1 MKTLK
6 RILCIFI
13 AILMMVTMI
22 PGNYSFAAPGD
33 TADDPIP
40 FNRND
45 TTNFPQ
51 YPNEGYVRVDKKVEW
66 LEDEDN
72 IAKVTMTLDG
82 AGVKQGTDAVLVI
95 DRSGSMDDNVNITH
109 YYEREVDVPKQIP
122 YNEVQLTYNASNVS
136 HQYEHRYKVFW
147 FIYDYE
153 WLSANSNVSITLT
166 AYVDDDGNYKGYKNS
181 SANGFHSTDRN
192 YRLNSS
198 SSSFSSWSSI
208 NANDCADALISIFGG
223 KTATAVV
230 KGKNATV
237 TFPSARNLLQSTQ
250 SSYTVMVKE
259 MQTFSETTSVKKM
272 NNAKEAAKEFVDA
285 LLPEGNTNTLN
296 RIAVVSYSSSG
307 YGKGM
312 VYKDSGLTSNNASL
326 KSAING
332 IAATGGTHI
341 QAGIEMAQDIL
352 SESQATNKYIV
363 LVSDGEPTYSFKAVN
378 GKGQP
383 VSSSSD
389 EVLKFNY
396 PTNIG
401 FKITEFSNTIRG
413 NGSDY
418 DYSSGHRY
426 YVSGSS
432 YRVIDNGVPT
442 IAQALM
448 AKQAG
453 IKIYTV
459 GFDVSNNSDA
469 KYTMEYV
476 ASDKDMFY
484 LTTDDLNGVFTEIA
498 GRIAKAGTD
507 ARVNG
512 LASISSDGGYYF
524 TILND
529 SKHPITAK
537 PGSAALKDNAIT
549 WNLGDITESAAE
561 LTYYIRLNLS
571 GDIVLPHDAM
581 LTTGEIASVVYKN
594 YRGVWVEKAFPDPKL
609 SAGGGTLNVKYYLSD
624 EDGNPINSDEEV
636 IPYKERVILYDNE
649 GESVALGETLT
660 ASSYAKP
667 FKDHEVQS
675 NTARDEGGNTLSDS
689 IVATRG
695 TIYLNFPYY
704 AKPKESKLK
713 NFSMYKFDETN
724 KPAAADSLKTVEK
737 MTYTFG
743 FMFEL
748 GSKELELRISAD
760 NGGNIDGYSFKLY
773 DEDKDIMSFNDYMF
787 VSKVGNTCILGFKED
802 TDMDSEKDYTIIY
815 NVKNDDANNYNMKID
830 GGDLLISEPESVSK
844 ELEIVVEETFE
855 IE

>member
-1 MKTLK
+1 MRPLK
-6 RILCIFI
+6 RILCIMI

-22 PGNYSFAAPGD
+22 PGNYLFAAPGD
-33 TADDPIP
+33 TEDDPIP
-40 FNRND
+40 YNRND

-51 YPNEGYVRVDKKVEW
+51 YPNEGYVRVDKKAVW

-95 DRSGSMDDNVNITH
+95 DRSGSMDDNVNVTRT
-109 YYEREVDVPKQIP
+109 YEKEVEVEKQVP

-136 HQYEHRYKVFW
+136 HQYEERYLLILYRW
-147 FIYDYE
+147 QT
-153 WLSANSNVSITLT
+153 ATSNVSITLT
-166 AYVDDDGNYKGYKNS
+166 AYVDDDGNYKGYKNVS
-181 SANGFHSTDRN
+181 VSGFHSTDRN

-198 SSSFSSWSSI
+198 SSSFSSWSQIS
-208 NANDCADALISIFGG
+208 NNNCANALISIFGG
-223 KTATAVV
+223 RTAAATV
-230 KGKNATV
+230 KGKNV
-237 TFPSARNLLQSTQ
+237 NVIFPTTRSLLQSTQ

-259 MQTFSETTSVKKM
+259 MQTISETTSVKKM
-272 NNAKEAAKEFVDA
+272 NNAKEAAKAFVDA
-285 LLPEGNTNTLN
+285 LLPEGNEDTLN

-307 YGKGM
+307 YGKGTAFE
-312 VYKDSGLTSNNASL
+312 DSALTNDNASL

-341 QAGIEMAQDIL
+341 QAGIKMAQDIL
-352 SESQATNKYIV
+352 SESNAVNKYIV
-363 LVSDGEPTYSFKAVN
+363 LVSDGEPTFSYRAN
-378 GKGQP
+378 AARQRTQT
-383 VSSSSD
+383 D
-389 EVLKFNY
+389 LDLNY
-396 PTNIG
+396 PSDTNYVLTSFTTNVVG
-401 FKITEFSNTIRG
+401 S
-413 NGSDY
+413 GSDY
-418 DYSSGHRY
+418 GYYKSGWLGGFDYRY
-426 YVSGSS
+426 YVGS
-432 YRVIDNGVPT
+432 YRVIDNGIPT
-442 IAQALM
+442 ISQALM

-484 LTTDDLNGVFTEIA
+484 LTTDDLSGVFTEIA

-537 PGSAALKDNAIT
+537 PGSATLNDNAIT

-561 LTYYIRLNLS
+561 LTYYIKLNLS
-571 GDIVLPHDAM
+571 GDVVLPPDAM
-581 LTTGEIASVVYKN
+581 LSTGEIASVVYKN
-594 YRGVWVEKAFPDPKL
+594 YRGVWAERTFPDPKL

-624 EDGNPINSDEEV
+624 EDGKPINNDGEV

-649 GESVALGETLT
+649 GESIGLGETIS

-675 NTARDEGGNTLSDS
+675 NTAQDENGNTLSDS
-689 IVATRG
+689 ILVTRS

-704 AKPKESKLK
+704 PMPKESKLK
-713 NFSMYKFDETN
+713 NFSMYKFDGNEPAPTAGLETI
-724 KPAAADSLKTVEK
+724 EK
-737 MTYTFG
+737 MTYIFG
-743 FMFEL
+743 LKLEL
-748 GSKELELRISAD
+748 GSKELELNISAD
-760 NGGNIDGYSFKLY
+760 NGGNIDVNSFRLY
-773 DEDKDIMSFNDYMF
+773 DENNDIMNFYDYMF
-787 VSKVGNTCILGFKED
+787 VSKVGNKCILGFKSD
-802 TDMDSEKDYTIIY
+802 TDMESEKDYTIIY
-815 NVKNDDANNYNMKID
+815 NVKNNNVGNYKMYID
-830 GGDLLISEPESVSK
+830 GGDLLVSEPESVSK
-844 ELEIVVEETFE
+844 ELQ
-855 IE
+855 IEVTKTKDIQ